1 MDCRLLT
8 ITEDYIGVPSP
19 EGALIPEF
27 KRIIDRDDS
36 ENKQQASRELA
47 FIYYMI
53 DWESPYAKYSRD
65 RRFELIKDDLFDEDW
80 EPDEAVK
87 DGLDKYEEMYAN
99 DYTKMLGSAREGA
112 RKLRKYFEDVDL
124 NETDHNGKLKYK
136 ATDLTRNL
144 KDVGSI
150 IEGLQ
155 ELEELVKKN
164 QTTSNKNRG
173 DVEVNEFS
181 KGSND

>member
-1 MDCRLLT
+1 MECRLLT
-8 ITEDYIGVPSP
+8 ITDDYIGVPSP
-19 EGALIPEF
+19 EASHIPEF
-27 KRIIDRDDS
+27 NRIIERDDS
-36 ENKQQASRELA
+36 ENKTVASKELA
-47 FIYYMI
+47 FIYFMI
-53 DWESPYAKYSRD
+53 DWESDYAHLSED
-65 RRFELIKDDLFDEDW
+65 RRYDEVRTDLFDEDW
-80 EPDEAVK
+80 HPDEAVEEAM
-87 DGLDKYEEMYAN
+87 DKYRHLYVN
-99 DYTKMLGSAREGA
+99 DYIEMLESARKGA

-164 QTTSNKNRG
+164 QTQRNENRG
-173 DVEVNEFS
+173 GVEVNEFS
-181 KGSND
+181 KGTT